1 MDEAYLPATFGP
13 NISDFFDLC
22 LYLASVVRGFNKN
35 EEEMFSITKNELKLR
50 PSLNTLSVFTYLCI
64 ENIKVKKI

>member
-50 PSLNTLSVFTYLCI
+50 PSLNTLSVLPIYAL
-64 ENIKVKKI
+64 KILK